1 MSSSNQDNPSM
12 WLGGAME
19 ALKAIAFVCDII
31 TYPVYLFLQRPWE
44 KKSLSAK
51 KKAEVI
57 SKDNKS
63 VTIRSISGPQENH
76 VRLLRDGVDTM
87 EKVLKYV
94 VRRFPEQRCLGTRQ
108 ILAEE
113 DERQPNG
120 RIFKKY
126 VMGVYEWRSF
136 QQVSDEAEW
145 FGKGLRSLGQEPRQN
160 VVIFAETRAEWM
172 IAAQACFKQNIPVVT
187 IYATLGEEAIAHGI
201 NETEVTIVITTH
213 DLLPKFRNIL
223 KMTPRV
229 NTLIFME
236 DQLTCTDCSGYKQ
249 GVEIVP
255 FKSIVSRGKESGNR
269 YDGHPPT
276 PRDTAI
282 IMYTS
287 GSTGT
292 PKGVVLTH
300 ENMISTLKAFSDAVH
315 IEPNDVFLGYLP
327 LAHVF
332 ELLSESVCLL
342 CGVAIGYSTPLTMID
357 TSSKIKRGTKGDASV
372 LHPTALTAV
381 PLILDRIYKGVHE
394 KVSRASPFKR
404 ALFAF
409 AFEYKRKWA
418 KRGFRCPL
426 VDKVVFGQTKK
437 LLGGRVRLILS
448 GGAPLSPDTH
458 ELIKVCLCE
467 KVIQGYGLTETT
479 SCATVMHFND
489 MTTGRAGAPT
499 TVCDI
504 RLVDW
509 DEGNYRVSDKPFP
522 MGEILIGGSNIS
534 PGYYKNPV
542 KTKEEFFDEDGKR
555 WFRTGDIGELQGDGV
570 IRIIDRKKDLVKL
583 QAGEYV
589 SLGKVEAELKT
600 CPVIENICVYGDS
613 RKDYTVALVVPN
625 QTRLTEIA
633 DRLNLSSLT
642 FEQLCAN
649 LDIEKQVL
657 IELQEHG
664 KKSKLE
670 RFEIPNAV
678 KLCTEVWSPDMGLVT
693 AAFKLKRKDIQDK
706 YQHEINRMYAS

>member
-1 MSSSNQDNPSM
+1 
-12 WLGGAME
+12 
-19 ALKAIAFVCDII
+19 
-31 TYPVYLFLQRPWE
+31 
-44 KKSLSAK
+44 
-51 KKAEVI
+51 
-57 SKDNKS
+57 
-63 VTIRSISGPQENH
+63 
-76 VRLLRDGVDTM
+76 M

-120 RIFKKY
+120 RLFKKY
-126 VMGVYEWRSF
+126 LMGDYEWRSF

-201 NETEVTIVITTH
+201 NETEVSIVITTH
-213 DLLPKFRNIL
+213 DLLSKFRNIL
-223 KMTPRV
+223 KLTPRV
-229 NTLIFME
+229 NTLIYME

-255 FKSIVSRGKESGNR
+255 FKAIVTRGKESGNR
-269 YDGHPPT
+269 FDGHPPT

-394 KVSRASPFKR
+394 KGVPGVPVQA
-404 ALFAF
+404 
-409 AFEYKRKWA
+409 
-418 KRGFRCPL
+418 GIVC
-426 VDKVVFGQTKK
+426 V
-437 LLGGRVRLILS
+437 RVR
-448 GGAPLSPDTH
+448 
-458 ELIKVCLCE
+458 
-467 KVIQGYGLTETT
+467 IQEE
-479 SCATVMHFND
+479 V
-489 MTTGRAGAPT
+489 
-499 TVCDI
+499 
-504 RLVDW
+504 
-509 DEGNYRVSDKPFP
+509 
-522 MGEILIGGSNIS
+522 GEA
-534 PGYYKNPV
+534 
-542 KTKEEFFDEDGKR
+542 
-555 WFRTGDIGELQGDGV
+555 WLQM
-570 IRIIDRKKDLVKL
+570 
-583 QAGEYV
+583 
-589 SLGKVEAELKT
+589 SLG
-600 CPVIENICVYGDS
+600 
-613 RKDYTVALVVPN
+613 
-625 QTRLTEIA
+625 
-633 DRLNLSSLT
+633 
-642 FEQLCAN
+642 
-649 LDIEKQVL
+649 
-657 IELQEHG
+657 
-664 KKSKLE
+664 
-670 RFEIPNAV
+670 
-678 KLCTEVWSPDMGLVT
+678 
-693 AAFKLKRKDIQDK
+693 
-706 YQHEINRMYAS
+706 